1 MKQRRDTWDYKE
13 IWMKR
18 HPARIESMF
27 GDQLLCILVIGTKID
42 QEDVQEDP
50 DDLMNC
56 VQRRMIYLGTIMNMT
71 PSGKVYYP
79 FACSN
84 VSIKEAALDEVW
96 REYMDRELE
105 KHDLFLESGEG
116 DPCDMFLCRYYDLP
130 DQPEEWEDEDEW
142 EREEKDWEGTGWDR
156 IE

>member
-1 MKQRRDTWDYKE
+1 MKKRNTWDYKE
-13 IWMKR
+13 LWMRK
-18 HPARIESMF
+18 HPARIEGMF
-27 GDQLLCILVIGTKID
+27 EDQLRRILIVGTMID

-56 VQRRMIYLGTIMNMT
+56 VQRRMVYLGTIMGMT

-84 VSIKEAALDEVW
+84 VSVKEAALDEIW
-96 REYMDRELE
+96 WEYMSRELE
-105 KHDLFLESGEG
+105 RNDLFLETGEG
-116 DPCDMFLCRYYDLP
+116 DPCDLFLVRYYDLP
-130 DQPEEWEDEDEW
+130 DQDEEWEDEDEW